1 MKKLFYL
8 SLLICFSTILKA
20 QDLTMDSLSALPYVS
35 IEHTPPDYSGKSVLM
50 RMIDGL
56 GYRYYWGT
64 EGLRPEDL
72 AYDPGNEGATCE
84 SLIKHIHGLSEV
96 VYNVVAQIPTE
107 RGGGDAPEL
116 TFADYRTKT
125 LNNLKAASELLR
137 TNKEL
142 NLEDCQVQFKRGEK
156 VSSAP
161 FWNLMNGP
169 LADAIYHT
177 GQIVSYRR
185 TMGNPINPLVSVFS
199 GKNRSPKKK

>member
-1 MKKLFYL
+1 MKKLLYFF
-8 SLLICFSTILKA
+8 LLVSFSTILKA
-20 QDLTMDSLSALPYVS
+20 QDLKMDSLFALPYVS
-35 IEHTPPDYSGKSVLM
+35 IEHTPEDYSGQSVLM

-72 AYDPGNEGATCE
+72 AYDPGNDGATCE
-84 SLIKHIHGLSEV
+84 SLIKHIYGLSEV
-96 VYNVVAQIPTE
+96 IYNTVAQIPTE
-107 RGGGDAPEL
+107 RGNDLPTL
-116 TFADYRTKT
+116 TFEEYRIKT
-125 LNNLKAASELLR
+125 LQNLKAASELLR

-142 NLEDCQVQFKRGEK
+142 KLEDCQIQFKRGEK
-156 VSSAP
+156 TSSAP

-185 TMGNPINPLVSVFS
+185 TTGNPISPLVNVFS
-199 GKNRSPKKK
+199 GKNRSPKK

>member
-1 MKKLFYL
+1 MKKLLYL
-8 SLLICFSTILKA
+8 SLFFYCSNATIA
-20 QDLTMDSLSALPYVS
+20 QDLTMDSLSVLPYVE
-35 IEHTPPDYSGKSVLM
+35 IEHTPEDYSGNSVLM

-72 AYDPGNEGATCE
+72 AYDPGNKGATCQA
-84 SLIKHIHGLSEV
+84 LIKHIYGLSEV
-96 VYNVVAQIPTE
+96 IYNTVAQIPTE
-107 RGGGDAPEL
+107 RSSGVSDLSFEA
-116 TFADYRTKT
+116 YRTKT
-125 LNNLKAASELLR
+125 LHHLKAASEILR

-142 NLEDCQVQFKRGEK
+142 KLEECQIQFKREEK

-177 GQIVSYRR
+177 GQVVSYRR
-185 TMGNPINPLVSVFS
+185 TTGNPINPLVSVFS
-199 GKNRSPKKK
+199 GKNRSPKK